1 MAQRQRRDGK
11 VVVGVMVG
19 GAGEGG
25 KMCVMC
31 ERARVKW
38 REVVGG

>member
-1 MAQRQRRDGK
+1 MRSGRGRGEMESRGK
-11 VVVGVMVG
+11 KD
-19 GAGEGG
+19 